1 MSDCSGGKVALVK
14 LLGHGNWE
22 KHFWVENG
30 LIHWEQQRMSGELF
44 NEIDDKFY
52 IVYIGQQGLWAQG
65 FGKTEQK
72 WQFMGK
78 QLEEFFLH
86 NMQMMRIDAHVIRIG
101 RYIRMANPNLDIGVP
116 YILKCEPG
124 SIANLLFDSTFKGSW
139 LQTRS
144 SAVVCRCQL
153 PIFTEFGCV

>member
-1 MSDCSGGKVALVK
+1 MNEKINHCIGNSLGEETTKDVGGIECLMRSMT
-14 LLGHGNWE
+14 L
-22 KHFWVENG
+22 
-30 LIHWEQQRMSGELF
+30 
-44 NEIDDKFY
+44 
-52 IVYIGQQGLWAQG
+52 YIGQQGLWVQG